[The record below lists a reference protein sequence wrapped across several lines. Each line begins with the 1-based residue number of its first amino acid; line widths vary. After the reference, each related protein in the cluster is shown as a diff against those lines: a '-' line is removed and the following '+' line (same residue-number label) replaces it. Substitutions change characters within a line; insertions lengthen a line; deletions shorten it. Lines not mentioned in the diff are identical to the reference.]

1 MCCHE
6 LSRNVSRPVMCL
18 MSASDIT
25 TLAALVTNHNKIYR
39 EYKVIRESITDHTM
53 GPWPRLTLTLLLK
66 YLAQCETINYVW
78 YFQERVWPGWCTY
91 LPRAARNSTCW
102 SVNFQKAI
110 DTNLC
115 EGSEHYSQLTTV
127 HMKYDSNKLQWNHF
141 YMCNIDIIAQCNI
154 FRVPT

>member
-53 GPWPRLTLTLLLK
+53 GP
-66 YLAQCETINYVW
+66 
-78 YFQERVWPGWCTY
+78 
-91 LPRAARNSTCW
+91 
-102 SVNFQKAI
+102 
-110 DTNLC
+110 
-115 EGSEHYSQLTTV
+115 
-127 HMKYDSNKLQWNHF
+127 
-141 YMCNIDIIAQCNI
+141 
-154 FRVPT
+154 